1 MKLKNEHEKEM
12 RGQETNKKIGSRQ
25 RIKTYWKNLMA
36 STQEKFSA
44 GAAFIAKNIPFARK
58 ENWRRKDKR

>member
-1 MKLKNEHEKEM
+1 MKLKKEHEHGPNTQPGA
-12 RGQETNKKIGSRQ
+12 RA
-25 RIKTYWKNLMA
+25 RIRTYWKNLMA

-58 ENWRRKDKR
+58 ENWRRKDKRSR